1 MRHNLRIRNLF
12 AADSA
17 EIDCSIPRTAG
28 CLVPEAICCAELF
41 ATVFVEIDAVILSMR
56 NVTDREYFVAKPRP
70 TGENLP
76 IGNLVT
82 KDTLMIRI
90 ATPQDL
96 GHAVRA
102 ARKQLGLTQAQ
113 LSLAAGVG
121 LRFIVD
127 LEAGKPTLRLEHVLR
142 VVDSLGGELTL
153 NGFASSQCEPSHPAT
168 TPTAAYAHDAKL
180 ARLQALDE
188 LAAQAQELKMG
199 YE

>member
-1 MRHNLRIRNLF
+1 
-12 AADSA
+12 
-17 EIDCSIPRTAG
+17 
-28 CLVPEAICCAELF
+28 
-41 ATVFVEIDAVILSMR
+41 
-56 NVTDREYFVAKPRP
+56 
-70 TGENLP
+70 
-76 IGNLVT
+76 
-82 KDTLMIRI
+82 MIRI
-90 ATPQDL
+90 ATAQDL

-127 LEAGKPTLRLEHVLR
+127 LEAGTPTLRLEHVLR
-142 VVDSLGGELTL
+142 VVDSLGGEFILS
-153 NGFASSQCEPSHPAT
+153 GFASSQCESSHPAIA
-168 TPTAAYAHDAKL
+168 PEAADAHDARA